1 MKVYELLINEDD
13 ELSGVSLLSIV
24 KNPATNMSWEV
35 FNQELPHHECYV
47 EEDINPELLGILD
60 NYGDVLTQDLLDWTE
75 VMDLEEYNHKF
86 YSVSSKPNQ
95 KDPMNDLS
103 LDSIT
108 RYIYVIDTGAGAVLK
123 PESRQFCRRMI
134 GAGRVY
140 SRQDLKNIS
149 NEIASDPNTFKV
161 IPRSS
166 SIPNV
171 DVFNFKGGKN
181 CFHRYKAL
189 VFNLKPN
196 ETYAE
201 LLARIPQRAGQGV
214 AQADNVYEGS
224 DRPFLSEALHYNMS
238 SQNELKPLGFY
249 MGLFYYPSVKSA
261 LMAEPK
267 AKRFTKVK
275 INEMEG
281 WSPMYIAE
289 EYFEGSAKVIDR
301 FEVKEN
307 FEVPTKEI
315 QEIAKRAVDW
325 AEENGWGSCGTQ
337 VGKVRASQLANGEN
351 LSLETITR
359 MYSYLSRHKV
369 DLESS
374 TSYDDGCGKLMYD
387 SWGGEPALDWSKRII
402 DAATQK
408 KENFSVDN
416 YKGEIT
422 AVVFEP
428 DTYIYRFSEGKSYY
442 VFMSAETI
450 KKMLMK
456 VSRMKET
463 GKLKNFINLE
473 HSDFVFDGNDVYTY
487 ENWLV
492 GEDPKKDKSYELFG
506 REMKP
511 GTWITTIAFKNIEI
525 FEKYVLSNTT
535 TGVSLEGIFQEVP
548 FNFTEVSRET
558 FVEPRAGETE
568 SDFISRCVPKLLA
581 EGKNQDQALGA
592 CYGMFESK
600 FDFPIKASIN
610 TNGMTPYL
618 DPETSGLTTEESFMY
633 LGDYEGAPAYSTE
646 SGADSK
652 AKEMGCSGT
661 HYMEGQGYFPCKT
674 HAEATKL
681 YQSEL
686 IFNEVKKVMKDY
698 LKQ

>member
-1 MKVYELLINEDD
+1 
-13 ELSGVSLLSIV
+13 
-24 KNPATNMSWEV
+24 
-35 FNQELPHHECYV
+35 
-47 EEDINPELLGILD
+47 
-60 NYGDVLTQDLLDWTE
+60 
-75 VMDLEEYNHKF
+75 
-86 YSVSSKPNQ
+86 
-95 KDPMNDLS
+95 
-103 LDSIT
+103 
-108 RYIYVIDTGAGAVLK
+108 
-123 PESRQFCRRMI
+123 
-134 GAGRVY
+134 
-140 SRQDLKNIS
+140 
-149 NEIASDPNTFKV
+149 
-161 IPRSS
+161 
-166 SIPNV
+166 
-171 DVFNFKGGKN
+171 
-181 CFHRYKAL
+181 
-189 VFNLKPN
+189 
-196 ETYAE
+196 
-201 LLARIPQRAGQGV
+201 
-214 AQADNVYEGS
+214 
-224 DRPFLSEALHYNMS
+224 
-238 SQNELKPLGFY
+238 
-249 MGLFYYPSVKSA
+249 
-261 LMAEPK
+261 MAEPK

-301 FEVKEN
+301 FEIKEKFVK
-307 FEVPTKEI
+307 VPEYI
-315 QEIAKRAVDW
+315 REAAERAVDW
-325 AEENGWGSCGTQ
+325 TEENSWGSCSTP
-337 VGKVRASQLANGEN
+337 VGKKRANDLADPSYNP
-351 LSLETITR
+351 SLEILTR
-359 MYSYLSRHKV
+359 MYSYGSRHKV
-369 DLESS
+369 DWESS
-374 TSYDDGCGKLMYD
+374 KSIEEGCGFLSLL
-387 SWGGEPALDWSKRII
+387 SWGFSPSNYDEAMAWLERQI
-402 DAATQK
+402 DGATQK